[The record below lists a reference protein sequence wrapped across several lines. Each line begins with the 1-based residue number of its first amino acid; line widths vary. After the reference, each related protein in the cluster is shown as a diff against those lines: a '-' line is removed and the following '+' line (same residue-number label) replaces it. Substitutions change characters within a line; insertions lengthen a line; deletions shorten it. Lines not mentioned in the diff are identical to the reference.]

1 MAFQSQKNPI
11 ITCEQYLWGSGT
23 PTLTC
28 KCKRT
33 LVNLG
38 LEIYDKQPDIC
49 LAQKCPTPKLS
60 QRLPPH
66 PHPGTSA
73 IIFTTGNSKVVN
85 SFRGW
90 YLCFEIVVAIRF
102 MKLQNVNWTKQVEAM
117 GVRSSEWR
125 DLQVWVWMTATS
137 RSQFVVSRQSKKKKK
152 KKICLW
158 KFSQTF
164 LTDVVLFLWT
174 CKAISLEFLN

>member
-60 QRLPPH
+60 QRLLPH

-90 YLCFEIVVAIRF
+90 YLCFEIVVALWSCK
-102 MKLQNVNWTKQVEAM
+102 MWTEPS
-117 GVRSSEWR
+117 RWR
-125 DLQVWVWMTATS
+125 PWVWDHQSGEVYRYECEWQQQADPNLLCQD
-137 RSQFVVSRQSKKKKK
+137 SQKK
-152 KKICLW
+152 
-158 KFSQTF
+158 
-164 LTDVVLFLWT
+164 
-174 CKAISLEFLN
+174 